1 MKQPKTETLMTTTLT
16 AQQTKTQTGTMAGT
30 LGVWRTGWQAK
41 ELTPGLATPS
51 MLVQAADTLRAEL
64 QSGPT
69 PGQALPAEPPTAS
82 SRRCRGGAMVW
93 RRSLELLTL
102 SCTLRPRV

>member
-1 MKQPKTETLMTTTLT
+1 MGRKWWMKQPKTETLMTTTPT
-16 AQQTKTQTGTMAGT
+16 AQQTLPPTGATAGT

-41 ELTPGLATPS
+41 VLTPGLATPS
-51 MLVQAADTLRAEL
+51 MHVQAADTLQAEL

-82 SRRCRGGAMVW
+82 SRRC
-93 RRSLELLTL
+93 
-102 SCTLRPRV
+102 